1 MPSASSRWRRPVH
14 GSPFLSLIR
23 RRQPILSPVIR
34 ERESG
39 SLRKPGPYQRPV
51 VSTNQDSGQAR
62 RRASRNEATMASE
75 AVRADPQDIR
85 DSVRSKELPRWRRF
99 LLRPEVGALFGA
111 IIVWIVFAALAYDRG
126 FVSWRGAA
134 TYLEVSAQLGIL
146 AVAVALLMIAG
157 EFDLSVGSII
167 GACSV
172 IAALIPT
179 EFGVNFWWGIVAALV
194 FALVIGFVNGV
205 VVVRTQLPSFIV
217 TLASLFIIRGVT
229 VGTTRVITGRTQV
242 GGLQKLPGF
251 DTAALIFASDF
262 SLFDAKF
269 PISILWW
276 IIVAAIS
283 TWVLLR
289 TQFGNWIFAVG
300 GNAVAARMVGVPVNR
315 VKILLFMNTAVA
327 AWLVAM
333 LEVTNARSADVLRG
347 EQREFYAII
356 AAVIGGVLLTGG
368 YGTVIG
374 AVLGALIYGMVRQG
388 VVFAGI
394 DADWVAAVLGAGLL
408 AAVLVNRYIR
418 QQALGTRA

>member
-1 MPSASSRWRRPVH
+1 MASTTRP
-14 GSPFLSLIR
+14 I
-23 RRQPILSPVIR
+23 
-34 ERESG
+34 
-39 SLRKPGPYQRPV
+39 
-51 VSTNQDSGQAR
+51 DSGENRGAVPGADNRLR
-62 RRASRNEATMASE
+62 RISLTQR
-75 AVRADPQDIR
+75 V
-85 DSVRSKELPRWRRF
+85 LG
-99 LLRPEVGALFGA
+99 RPAAGALIIA
-111 IIVWIVFAALAYDRG
+111 VIVWIVFAILSVVRTPVPAFIQLSGTLNYLD
-126 FVSWRGAA
+126 VAA
-134 TYLEVSAQLGIL
+134 QVGIL
-146 AVAVALLMIAG
+146 ATSVALLMIAG
-157 EFDLSVGSII
+157 EFDLSIGSMVGFAGIII
-167 GACSV
+167 GIGV
-172 IAALIPT
+172 T
-179 EFGVNFWWGIVAALV
+179 EFGMPLWSAILVSIGLTTVLGVINGI
-194 FALVIGFVNGV
+194 I
-205 VVVRTQLPSFIV
+205 VVRTGLPSFIV

-229 VGTTRVITGRTQV
+229 VGMTRIITGRTQV

-251 DTAALIFASDF
+251 DTAAKLFASDF
-262 SLFDAKF
+262 RIFDAAF

-276 IIVAAIS
+276 ILVAAIS

-300 GNAVAARMVGVPVNR
+300 GNAVAARMVGVPVTR
-315 VKILLFMNTAVA
+315 VKILLFMNTALA

-394 DADWVAAVLGAGLL
+394 DADWVSAVLGAGLL

-418 QQALGTRA
+418 QQALGTRG

>member
-1 MPSASSRWRRPVH
+1 M
-14 GSPFLSLIR
+14 
-23 RRQPILSPVIR
+23 
-34 ERESG
+34 
-39 SLRKPGPYQRPV
+39 
-51 VSTNQDSGQAR
+51 T
-62 RRASRNEATMASE
+62 SE
-75 AVRADPQDIR
+75 AVPVESPSIR
-85 DSVRSKELPRWRRF
+85 ESERSREVSAWRRF
-99 LLRPEVGALFGA
+99 LLRPEVGALLGA
-111 IIVWIVFAALAYDRG
+111 IIVWVVFAVLAWDRG
-126 FVSWRGAA
+126 FVSARAVA
-134 TYLEVSAQLGIL
+134 TYLEVAAQLGIL

-167 GACSV
+167 GAGSV

-179 EFGVNFWWGIVAALV
+179 QLGMNFWWGIVTALL
-194 FALVIGFVNGV
+194 FSLVIGFVNGL
-205 VVVRTQLPSFIV
+205 VVVRTALPSFIV

-229 VGTTRVITGRTQV
+229 IGVTRLVTGRTQV
-242 GGLQKLPGF
+242 GGLQNTPGF
-251 DTAALIFASDF
+251 DSAALIFASDIP
-262 SLFDAKF
+262 LFGANF
-269 PISILWW
+269 PISIVWW
-276 IIVAAIS
+276 IVVAALS

-327 AWLVAM
+327 AWLVGM
-333 LEVTNARSADVLRG
+333 IEVTSTRSADVLRG

-394 DADWVAAVLGAGLL
+394 DADWVAAVLGAMLL
-408 AAVLVNRYIR
+408 AAVLVNRFVR
-418 QQALGTRA
+418 ERAMGAGQ

>member
-1 MPSASSRWRRPVH
+1 
-14 GSPFLSLIR
+14 
-23 RRQPILSPVIR
+23 
-34 ERESG
+34 
-39 SLRKPGPYQRPV
+39 
-51 VSTNQDSGQAR
+51 
-62 RRASRNEATMASE
+62 MASE
-75 AVRADPQDIR
+75 AASADRQAIR
-85 DSVRSKELPRWRRF
+85 ESVRSTELPRWRRF

-111 IIVWIVFAALAYDRG
+111 IIIWTVFALLAYDRG

-134 TYLEVSAQLGIL
+134 TYLEVAAQLGIL

-167 GACSV
+167 GACSD

-179 EFGVNFWWGIVAALV
+179 EFGVNFWWGILAALA
-194 FALVIGFVNGV
+194 FALVVGFINGV

-229 VGTTRVITGRTQV
+229 IGMTRIITGRTQV
-242 GGLQKLPGF
+242 GGLQNLPGF
-251 DTAALIFASDF
+251 DTAARLFASDIPI
-262 SLFDAKF
+262 FDAKF
-269 PISILWW
+269 PISIVWW
-276 IIVAAIS
+276 ILVAAIS

-315 VKILLFMNTAVA
+315 VKILLFMNTAFA
-327 AWLVAM
+327 SWLVAM

-347 EQREFYAII
+347 EMREFYAII

-394 DADWVAAVLGAGLL
+394 DADWVQAVLGAGLL
-408 AAVLVNRYIR
+408 ASVLVNRFIR
-418 QQALGTRA
+418 QQAIGTRA

>member
-1 MPSASSRWRRPVH
+1 MSSEAI
-14 GSPFLSLIR
+14 GAD
-23 RRQPILSPVIR
+23 RQAIR
-34 ERESG
+34 E
-39 SLRKPGPYQRPV
+39 
-51 VSTNQDSGQAR
+51 ST
-62 RRASRNEATMASE
+62 
-75 AVRADPQDIR
+75 
-85 DSVRSKELPRWRRF
+85 RSKELPRWRRF

-111 IIVWIVFAALAYDRG
+111 IIVWAIFAILAFDRG

-134 TYLEVSAQLGIL
+134 TYLEVAAQLGIL

-179 EFGVNFWWGIVAALV
+179 EFGVNFWWGIIAALV
-194 FALVIGFVNGV
+194 FALAIGFINGL

-229 VGTTRVITGRTQV
+229 VGMTRIITGRTQV

-251 DTAALIFASDF
+251 DSAARLFASDF
-262 SLFDAKF
+262 MLFGDKF

-276 IIVAAIS
+276 ILVAAIS

-300 GNAVAARMVGVPVNR
+300 GNPVAARMVGVPVTR
-315 VKILLFMNTAVA
+315 VKILLFMNTA
-327 AWLVAM
+327 WRHGWFPCWRS
-333 LEVTNARSADVLRG
+333 TNTRSADVLRG
-347 EQREFYAII
+347 EMREFYAII

-418 QQALGTRA
+418 QQALGSRA

>member
-1 MPSASSRWRRPVH
+1 MSSEAI
-14 GSPFLSLIR
+14 GAD
-23 RRQPILSPVIR
+23 RQAIR
-34 ERESG
+34 E
-39 SLRKPGPYQRPV
+39 
-51 VSTNQDSGQAR
+51 ST
-62 RRASRNEATMASE
+62 
-75 AVRADPQDIR
+75 
-85 DSVRSKELPRWRRF
+85 RSKELPRWRRF

-111 IIVWIVFAALAYDRG
+111 IIVWAIFAILAFDRG

-134 TYLEVSAQLGIL
+134 TYLEVAAQLGIL

-179 EFGVNFWWGIVAALV
+179 EFGVNFWWGIIAALV
-194 FALVIGFVNGV
+194 FALAIGFINGL

-229 VGTTRVITGRTQV
+229 VGMTRIVTGRTQV

-251 DTAALIFASDF
+251 DTAALLFASDF
-262 SLFDAKF
+262 PLFDAKF

-276 IIVAAIS
+276 FVVAAIS

-300 GNAVAARMVGVPVNR
+300 GNAVAARMVGVPVTR
-315 VKILLFMNTAVA
+315 VKILLFMNTAFA

-418 QQALGTRA
+418 QQALGTRG